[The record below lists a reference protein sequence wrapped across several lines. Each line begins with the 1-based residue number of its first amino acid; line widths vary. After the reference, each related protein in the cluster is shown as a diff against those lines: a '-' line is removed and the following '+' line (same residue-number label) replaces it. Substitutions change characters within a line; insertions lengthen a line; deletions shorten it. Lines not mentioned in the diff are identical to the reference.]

1 MSEIQLQ
8 PLFLTKFLL
17 KGYKSIINCEFE
29 LKKGLNIIIGKNGA
43 GKSNLFEF
51 IQNIVSGFPEKV
63 NFESAEFELLTNKQK
78 KFGIIYKR
86 IILETEFLKTNPNS
100 RFQISRQFYIDGN
113 KKSDGLLDG
122 IVIDPIN
129 YEGKQKKLGLNIFH
143 FFFDIGYVFPVSI
156 NLCYH
161 LPNPLSF
168 INESG
173 NLVVNKNDNFW
184 RVSDTLSFIRYHFFY
199 MEIGFLNL
207 DNVSLNSF
215 EEYFKNKIKIKQEVL
230 ENLKVFSP
238 IQNCRFN
245 ENILIYENEINFII
259 ENLKLEFYVN
269 DSWLPW
275 SQLSDGTKRLFYLI
289 TEITTKET
297 GLILIEEPEL
307 GIHPHQFSLL
317 MDFIKQESETK
328 QILISTHSPKALDH
342 LNKDELGNIL
352 IASYEKGKG
361 TQVRNLS
368 IEEKEHATKYMED
381 VGFLSDF
388 WLYSDLEE

>member
-1 MSEIQLQ
+1 
-8 PLFLTKFLL
+8 
-17 KGYKSIINCEFE
+17 
-29 LKKGLNIIIGKNGA
+29 
-43 GKSNLFEF
+43 
-51 IQNIVSGFPEKV
+51 
-63 NFESAEFELLTNKQK
+63 
-78 KFGIIYKR
+78 
-86 IILETEFLKTNPNS
+86 
-100 RFQISRQFYIDGN
+100 
-113 KKSDGLLDG
+113 
-122 IVIDPIN
+122 
-129 YEGKQKKLGLNIFH
+129 
-143 FFFDIGYVFPVSI
+143 
-156 NLCYH
+156 
-161 LPNPLSF
+161 
-168 INESG
+168 
-173 NLVVNKNDNFW
+173 
-184 RVSDTLSFIRYHFFY
+184 